1 MCSDYVNTRR
11 TPRAVHGFTLL
22 ETLVT
27 ITIIAVLLGI
37 TLPALQSVR
46 RAGDAA
52 TCRNNLMT
60 IGQVYRMYANDN
72 SDLFPNLLPRWG
84 EDEPEYFD
92 YDWGAQAFRVWPGYQ
107 HVSWAWPMRD
117 YLPGEGPDINYSY
130 FSGAA
135 TAGERLEIA
144 MKTFSCPVML
154 RVFNDSDFVRERTG
168 FSDPGGISGSSYL
181 HSPALFTQAE
191 PWFHEGS
198 MVDLN
203 RATANVRHSDVA
215 HPSRKANLVETRTH
229 HERNSFA
236 HIEGFPPGSVNI
248 LAADG
253 HVEMRPV
260 SDAVAPM
267 PYIIPNNFGFPR
279 GPFREPYVSTPR
291 GFLGWDW

>member
-1 MCSDYVNTRR
+1 M
-11 TPRAVHGFTLL
+11 
-22 ETLVT
+22 ETLVS

-46 RAGDAA
+46 RAGEAA
-52 TCRNNLMT
+52 MCRNNLMT
-60 IGQVYRMYANDN
+60 IGQVYRMYANDHQ
-72 SDLFPNLLPRWG
+72 DLYPNVLPRWG
-84 EDEPEYFD
+84 DGEPEHIDF
-92 YDWGAQAFRVWPGYQ
+92 DWGSDAYRAWPGHQ
-107 HVSWAWPMRD
+107 TLIWAWPIRD
-117 YLPGEGPDINYSY
+117 YLPGEGPDSWFGQTNPTSP
-130 FSGAA
+130 
-135 TAGERLEIA
+135 GERLINAER
-144 MKTFSCPVML
+144 MLSCPFIYNQ
-154 RVFNDSDFVRERTG
+154 RSAFNVYDHIA
-168 FSDPGGISGSSYL
+168 FSDPGGLSQASYL

-215 HPSRKANLVETRTH
+215 HPSRKANLVETHTH